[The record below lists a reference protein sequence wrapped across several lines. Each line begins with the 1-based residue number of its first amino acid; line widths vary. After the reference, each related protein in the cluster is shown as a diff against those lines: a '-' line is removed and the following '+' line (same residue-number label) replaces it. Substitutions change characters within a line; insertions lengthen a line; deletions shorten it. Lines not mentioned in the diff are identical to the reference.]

1 MLSLVLSNP
10 SLFLL
15 QNCRSSFVQMAV
27 AGAVAMSGGILL
39 LLLLLLL
46 LAAACVEAGELPPI
60 SRRSFPKGF
69 IFGTSSA
76 SYQVRLP
83 FRIILPTRDQEQ
95 FDKTAALTEFLQE
108 HRLEQTVLFKRKKEK
123 KLEQTIHK

>member
-1 MLSLVLSNP
+1 
-10 SLFLL
+10 
-15 QNCRSSFVQMAV
+15 MAV
-27 AGAVAMSGGILL
+27 AGAMVMSGGV
-39 LLLLLLL
+39 LLLL
-46 LAAACVEAGELPPI
+46 LAFTCAAYNDAGELPPI